1 MVRYDVLPWE
11 RLETR
16 SATAF
21 LVVGGIW
28 FVDTVLL
35 VLERAGGM
43 PIPDPVFPVLILSA
57 LTVSV
62 VGLFG
67 FYPRLANRSRWLARL
82 GIVVTALAGVGFA
95 VLLAWWVVA
104 NAIRA
109 VPIPPAPLLM
119 VTVFAVLFGFAFF
132 GVASVWTGVP
142 SRSVGFLLLAVVA
155 TLVGYLVSQAV
166 YGSDPPAWVAPT
178 LTAVL
183 TVITLAIGY
192 RLRTEP
198 SPTDRAGPAS
208 DPTA

>member
-67 FYPRLANRSRWLARL
+67 FYPRLANRSRWLASL

-95 VLLAWWVVA
+95 ALLALA
-104 NAIRA
+104 TTHHASSAAKPTPASA
-109 VPIPPAPLLM
+109 VTTIPRL
-119 VTVFAVLFGFAFF
+119 
-132 GVASVWTGVP
+132 ASH
-142 SRSVGFLLLAVVA
+142 
-155 TLVGYLVSQAV
+155 
-166 YGSDPPAWVAPT
+166 
-178 LTAVL
+178 
-183 TVITLAIGY
+183 
-192 RLRTEP
+192 RLRF
-198 SPTDRAGPAS
+198 AS
-208 DPTA
+208 RG